1 MGERNGKKREQEAM
15 ARMSQLNHQ
24 LTACGYTEREREE
37 LLVRLLLCFFAG
49 DTGVFSEGAFF
60 AYLSQGRVDGSDL
73 AARLNRLFL
82 VLAGQKTAEE
92 ELQDFPVISPF
103 LFGEE
108 IPERETDAA
117 LRLLLLNCREIPW
130 GELSP
135 AIFGAMFQEIM
146 NQQDRREWGAYYTSE
161 ENIHKV
167 IDPLFLEDLQR
178 ERESCRGNRR
188 RLAAFQRK
196 LAGLRFLDPAC
207 GCGNFLILTYRCLR
221 ELELSVI
228 SELHDTGQRVLDVSM
243 YCKVSVSQFY
253 GIEVEPFQAR
263 IARVCLWLA
272 EQQMNCQA
280 AELFG
285 VVGRCDFLVR
295 PVIIREANALT
306 TDWAEVVRPEKLDFI
321 IGNPPFVGARLM
333 NAGQKQD
340 MKLVF
345 RGFHAVGN
353 MDYVTAWY
361 RKAAEFI
368 RGTGIRCAFVSTNS
382 LCQGEQAALLW
393 KLLTEGFDM
402 SIDFA
407 WKSFVWDSGP
417 GSQARVHCVILGFS
431 DASLS
436 RRGGQH
442 LAGKWLCSESGR
454 RRVPH
459 INAYLVPAPDTFV
472 LSRRKPLFPVP
483 DMVFGNM
490 ANDDGNLILTAEER
504 GRLLAETP
512 GLHRFI
518 RPFLGSVEFIQGKER
533 YCLWLTGATREEIES
548 FPEIAARVQRVGEF
562 RSRSRRENTRKLA
575 LTPERFGEIR
585 QPEEGYYILVPRV
598 SSVRRRYIPMGFVP
612 ADWIASDAVLILPGA
627 DLSLFAVLTSRLHMV
642 WVQTV
647 AGRLKS
653 DYRYSVSV
661 VYNNF
666 PFPSLTEEK
675 RERLAASAQRILD
688 VRSCFTGSSLASLY
702 DPASM
707 PTELA
712 DAHRENDRLVEEIY
726 GVSGRTEEE
735 QLIELLR
742 RFREKSDAARGN

>member
-1 MGERNGKKREQEAM
+1 MEKKNGRKWEQEAM
-15 ARMSQLNHQ
+15 QRMSQLNEQ
-24 LTACGYTEREREE
+24 LTVCGYTEREREE
-37 LLVRLLLCFFAG
+37 LLVRILLCFFAG

-60 AYLSQGRVDGSDL
+60 AYLAESAVDGSDL
-73 AARLNRLFL
+73 AARLNRLFH
-82 VLAGQKTAEE
+82 VLAGQKPEE
-92 ELQDFPVISPF
+92 TELGDFSAISPL
-103 LFGEE
+103 LFEEE
-108 IPERETDAA
+108 IPEREMDAV
-117 LRLLLLNCREIPW
+117 LRLLLLDCQEIPW
-130 GELSP
+130 GDLSP

-161 ENIHKV
+161 ENIHRV

-196 LAGLRFLDPAC
+196 LAELRFLDPAC

-228 SELHDTGQRVLDVSM
+228 SELHDTGQRVLNISM

-272 EQQMNCQA
+272 EQQMNRRA
-280 AELFG
+280 AERFG
-285 VVGRCDFLVR
+285 VIGRRDALVR
-295 PVIIREANALT
+295 PVVICEANALA
-306 TDWAEVVRPEKLDFI
+306 TDWAEVVQPEKLNYI

-345 RGFHAVGN
+345 RDFHAVGN

-368 RGTGIRCAFVSTNS
+368 RGTAIRCAFVSTNS
-382 LCQGEQAALLW
+382 ICQGEQAALLW
-393 KLLTEGFDM
+393 KQLAEGFDM
-402 SIDFA
+402 AIDFA
-407 WKSFVWDSGP
+407 WKSFVWNNGVR
-417 GSQARVHCVILGFS
+417 SQARVHCVILGFS

-442 LAGKWLCSESGR
+442 TMGKWLCSESEKR
-454 RRVPH
+454 QVPH

-483 DMVFGNM
+483 EMVFGNM

-512 GLHRFI
+512 ELHRFI

-533 YCLWLTGATREEIES
+533 YCLWLTGATQEEIAS
-548 FPEIAARVQRVGEF
+548 VPEVAERVRRVGEF
-562 RSRSRRENTRKLA
+562 RSRSRREGTRKLA

-598 SSVRRRYIPMGFVP
+598 SSVRRSYIPMGFVP

-666 PFPSLTEEK
+666 PFPSPTDEQ
-675 RERLAASAQRILD
+675 RQRLAAAGQRILD
-688 VRSCFTGSSLASLY
+688 VRSHFTGTSLAALY
-702 DPASM
+702 DPDLM
-707 PTELA
+707 PQELA
-712 DAHRENDRLVEEIY
+712 QAHRENDLIVEEIY
-726 GVSGRTEEE
+726 GVAGRTEEE
-735 QLIELLR
+735 QLVELLR
-742 RFREKSDAARGN
+742 RFREKSDEGR